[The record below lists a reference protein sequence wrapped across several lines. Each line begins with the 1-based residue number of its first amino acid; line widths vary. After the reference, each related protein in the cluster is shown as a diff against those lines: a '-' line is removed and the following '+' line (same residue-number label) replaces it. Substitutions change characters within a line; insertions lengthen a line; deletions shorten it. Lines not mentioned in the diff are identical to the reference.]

1 MNNEMI
7 KKLVNDVKN
16 LTEKIWLEPE
26 KQEQEIKTLLE
37 KNYFIEYEDVY
48 FLGEGVNTS
57 VYIVFAEYKIL
68 IIVPCQENCNNILI
82 DKFKIEPLCVDK
94 HAMIV
99 CSKDLYYHL
108 VKIPNILLVNL
119 CVIENFPIPRLNL
132 STGIISAYIRK
143 NQIARTTI
151 VDMQIGYDVN
161 DIIKIYQEKK
171 FDIVG
176 ISVSFGQKDIAQRVI
191 EELYNIDIDA
201 KIVVGNV
208 IPALDPK
215 GFINKYNRIIVSFGE
230 GETTFPE
237 LIEYYQGKRKLC
249 DVNGIAY
256 MNRVDQDIVMTPRK
270 LVDIDTVPLPSLDT
284 IRDIANLKGAM
295 TLETSRGCNYAK
307 CTFCPRQHKL
317 KTWRF
322 MKSQKVVEQMGSL
335 VYVMEKFKMKK
346 HIYLADEEF
355 VGEMV
360 GGDEADRVI
369 EICNG
374 ILQKNYNLSFDTSA
388 RADSVCNNR
397 KSKEWNLKRI
407 YMWYLCKEAG
417 LDRLFLGIE
426 SGCQNQLR
434 RFGKGTTIQQ
444 NILALRILTALGI
457 KIRIGFIMFDPLM
470 KDISELKENLDFLAR
485 TDAIMNPL
493 NIKNYTYEEL
503 YDLLQDEEFVRKNS
517 SGKPIYSVVSYML
530 ASLEVLIGSLY
541 ADMLIKEE
549 QKNGSKYILDYDT
562 PDLNMGRYHTAYV
575 DKEIGL
581 LSLYCQKWIDSN
593 FGLMYTVKSLYKTA
607 EDEEKVILYK
617 YMSIHREISQYLL
630 EYLIFALDGICNDR
644 LDTFSKKSHIEL
656 IRFEGKDA
664 IEKSMNHWQKNMLIL
679 VTKIQADLNN
689 KIIKDTY
696 DARLS
701 TSIELWLENYNKW
714 KLINL

>member
-1 MNNEMI
+1 MNGEMI

-16 LTEKIWLEPE
+16 VAEKIWLEPE
-26 KQEQEIKTLLE
+26 KQELEVKTILE
-37 KNYFIEYEDVY
+37 KQYFLEFENVI

-57 VYIVFAEYKIL
+57 VYIIFAEYKIL
-68 IIVPCQENCNNILI
+68 IIVPWQENINNILI
-82 DKFKIEPLCVDK
+82 DKYEIEPLYVER

-99 CSKDLYYHL
+99 YSKELYYHL
-108 VKIPNILLVNL
+108 IKIPNILLINL
-119 CVIENFPIPRLNL
+119 CVMENFPIPRLNL
-132 STGIISAYIRK
+132 GTGIISAYIRK

-151 VDMQIGYDVN
+151 VDMQIGYSVN
-161 DIIKIYQEKK
+161 DILNIYQEKK
-171 FDIVG
+171 FDMVG
-176 ISVSFGQKDIAQRVI
+176 ISVSFGQKDIAQQVI

-208 IPALDPK
+208 IPALDPQ
-215 GFINKYNRIIVSFGE
+215 GFINKYNRIIVSYGE

-237 LIEYYQGKRKLC
+237 LIEYYQGKRKLS

-256 MNRVDQDIVMTPRK
+256 MNMIEQEIVTTPRK
-270 LVDIDTVPLPSLDT
+270 MVDIDTVPLPSLDT
-284 IRDIANLKGAM
+284 IKDIANLKGAM

-322 MKSQKVVEQMGSL
+322 MNSKKVVEQIGSL
-335 VYVMEKFKMKK
+335 LYVMEKLKMKK

-355 VGEMV
+355 VGEMID
-360 GGDEADRVI
+360 GDEADRVI

-388 RADSVCNNR
+388 RADSVCNSR
-397 KSKEWNLKRI
+397 KDKEWNLKRI
-407 YMWYLCKEAG
+407 YMWHLCKEAG

-426 SGCQNQLR
+426 SGCKNQLR

-444 NILALRILTALGI
+444 NVLALRLLTALGI
-457 KIRIGFIMFDPLM
+457 NIRIGFIMFDPLM
-470 KDISELKENLDFLAR
+470 KDISELKDNLEFLAR

-493 NIKNYTYEEL
+493 NIKNYTLDEL
-503 YDLLQDEEFVRKNS
+503 YDLLQNEEFVRENS

-530 ASLEVLIGSLY
+530 ASLEVLIGSSY

-549 QKNGSKYILDYDT
+549 QKDGSKYILDYDT

-607 EDEEKVILYK
+607 EDEEKIILYE

-630 EYLIFALDGICNDR
+630 EYLLFVMDGNCSDR
-644 LDTFSKKSHIEL
+644 LYIFSKKFHIEL
-656 IRFEGKDA
+656 VRFEGGDA
-664 IEKSMNHWQKNMLIL
+664 IEKSMNHWQKNMLVL
-679 VTKIQADLNN
+679 VTKIKEDLIN

-701 TSIELWLENYNKW
+701 RSIELWLENYNKW